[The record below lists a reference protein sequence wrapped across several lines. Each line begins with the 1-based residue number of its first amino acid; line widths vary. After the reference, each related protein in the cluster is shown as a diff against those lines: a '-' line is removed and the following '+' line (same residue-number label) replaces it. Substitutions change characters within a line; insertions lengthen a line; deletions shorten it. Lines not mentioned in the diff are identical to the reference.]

1 MVDLFCIAAWFF
13 TWSEMK
19 VVESERSYDPL
30 EGTSTMHLEKAPL
43 FREASLR
50 WRVVPA
56 SKKAHVHDELEVRV
70 RCS

>member
-1 MVDLFCIAAWFF
+1 
-13 TWSEMK
+13 MK